1 MEQAMKNAAQAEAL
15 QQQGI
20 QADAKSPLAGF
31 SNGKLPVTKGDKNF
45 DMALASAIARGL
57 TPENAINVATQSM
70 KNLPKETPTP
80 TVSLATGKNLDMLI
94 SSHNRVF
101 DKVFGHAL
109 ERGVPVDKAI
119 EIAKRAESNSALPAN
134 DIIPP
139 NTKLTSKNK

>member
-1 MEQAMKNAAQAEAL
+1 EAL

-31 SNGKLPVTKGDKNF
+31 SNGKLPATEGDKNF
-45 DMALASAIARGL
+45 DKALTSAIARGL

-70 KNLPKETPTP
+70 NNLPKETHTP

-101 DKVFGHAL
+101 DKVLGNAL
-109 ERGVPVDKAI
+109 EHGVPVDKAI
-119 EIAKRAESNSALPAN
+119 EIAKRAESNSTLPAN

-139 NTKLTSKNK
+139 NKKLTSKNE